1 MTDEQRL
8 EETTENLDELND
20 DVEAHRRHIADE
32 EKSPT
37 RATTATTSKRT
48 SAGNRAKAFDESPG
62 GARASSL
69 SRAVFPAR

>member
-32 EKSPT
+32 EKST
-37 RATTATTSKRT
+37 DKCDDGDDVEAHKR
-48 SAGNRAKAFDESPG
+48 R
-62 GARASSL
+62 
-69 SRAVFPAR
+69 